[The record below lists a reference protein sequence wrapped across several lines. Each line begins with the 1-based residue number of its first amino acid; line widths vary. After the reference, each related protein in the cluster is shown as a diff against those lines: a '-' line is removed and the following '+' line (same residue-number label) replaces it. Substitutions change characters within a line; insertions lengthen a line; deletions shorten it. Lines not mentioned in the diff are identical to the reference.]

1 MDQVQVRI
9 ITTAI
14 THQYGTLETGT
25 VLRTSPEF
33 AKHLVEEARAA
44 EYIDEAEPVVLKQ
57 EESAPDPVA
66 EQEKPAKRKKS
77 AEQDAAPVEP
87 GPVSAESAGAETA
100 ETQPQ

>member
-25 VLRTSPEF
+25 VLRTTPEF
-33 AKHLVEEARAA
+33 AKHLVEEAHAA
-44 EYIDEAEPVVLKQ
+44 EYIDDVEPVSLKQ
-57 EESAPDPVA
+57 EEPAPEPVV
-66 EQEKPAKRKKS
+66 EQDKPAKRKKS

-87 GPVSAESAGAETA
+87 GPVSAEVAVEETA
-100 ETQPQ
+100 ENQPQ